1 MKLKYYAFL
10 LIFTLICSC
19 DNDDNVEY
27 EFVQVATP
35 QIMSKT
41 AFRNSVDIVASKSIK
56 EAGKIYVYNDY
67 IFISEKNEGIH
78 IIDNSNPKS
87 PHAIKFIEIH
97 GNEDISVKDNYLYA
111 DSATDL
117 LVFDIS
123 DINSVSLI
131 ERLEDVFVI
140 YDYQIP
146 VEAEA
151 VEYGDFNYETE
162 IIVGWTLALEKREIV
177 NTDVFIEFDAAL
189 VNAESTKG
197 QGGSLARFQIVNNY
211 LYTVGSSEMA
221 IFNIQNLASP
231 LLEATQQVGWR
242 IETMF
247 QSENYLYL
255 GSTNGMYIYSLEN
268 PSEPTYISEFTHW
281 ELCDPVVVD
290 GDYAYLTLRG
300 GNRCGVEESVLE
312 VIDISDKYNPSLVG
326 MYPLDNP
333 YGLGVKGTSLFVCDD
348 DSGLKLFDKT
358 NPLELQLL
366 KTYDNVQSKDVIPL
380 ENTLIIIGNNTL
392 YQYKYVDNG
401 VELLSAYSLN

>member
-177 NTDVFIEFDAAL
+177 NTDVFIEFDTAL
-189 VNAESTKG
+189 VNAESTTG

-247 QSENYLYL
+247 QAENYLYL

-401 VELLSAYSLN
+401 VELLSTYSLN